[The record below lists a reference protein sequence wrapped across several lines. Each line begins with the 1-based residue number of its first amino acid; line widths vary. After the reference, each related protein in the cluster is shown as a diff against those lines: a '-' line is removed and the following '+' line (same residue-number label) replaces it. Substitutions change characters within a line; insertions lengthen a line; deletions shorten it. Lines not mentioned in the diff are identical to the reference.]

1 VIVVSEVSNM
11 KSFAGMVLVLAL
23 SSVISQAQTPA
34 ADAGN
39 PANKSPSGM
48 PIDANF
54 MKALAVGGVAEL
66 EAGKL
71 ATQRGTRSEVKTFA
85 TQMVNDHSANND
97 KLKALAKDRGVELPA
112 QLDAEHA
119 ADKAKLE
126 TLNGTAFDVEYIR
139 GQIKDHQKAVQLLQ
153 HQINAG
159 QDANVRRFAQETLPT
174 VQHHLEM
181 AKDIHAKVSGQS
193 DDRDK
198 NRRN

>member
-23 SSVISQAQTPA
+23 SSVVSQAQTPA

-48 PIDANF
+48 P
-54 MKALAVGGVAEL
+54 
-66 EAGKL
+66 
-71 ATQRGTRSEVKTFA
+71 
-85 TQMVNDHSANND
+85 
-97 KLKALAKDRGVELPA
+97 
-112 QLDAEHA
+112 
-119 ADKAKLE
+119 
-126 TLNGTAFDVEYIR
+126 
-139 GQIKDHQKAVQLLQ
+139 
-153 HQINAG
+153 
-159 QDANVRRFAQETLPT
+159 T
-174 VQHHLEM
+174 VQHHLET

>member
-1 VIVVSEVSNM
+1 M
-11 KSFAGMVLVLAL
+11 KSFTSLVLAL
-23 SSVISQAQTPA
+23 TFISFLSQAQTPV

-48 PIDANF
+48 PADANF
-54 MKALAVGGVAEL
+54 MKALAVGGMAEV
-66 EAGKL
+66 EVGKL
-71 ATQRGTRSEVKTFA
+71 ASQRGTRSEVKTFA
-85 TQMVNDHSANND
+85 TQMVNDHSATND
-97 KLKALAKDRGVELPA
+97 KLKALAKDRGIELPT

-126 TLNGTAFDVEYIR
+126 TLNDATFDVEYIR
-139 GQIKDHQKAVQLLQ
+139 GQIKDHQKTVQLLQ

-159 QDANVRRFAQETLPT
+159 QDAAVRRFAQETLPT

-193 DDRDK
+193 DDREGE